1 MNQSSPG
8 NKQKEKNLKAFTCN
22 VNKQNF
28 QELSVRARV
37 KWLSKINHFFLK
49 MIFLKIILT

>member
-1 MNQSSPG
+1 MNQSSQG

-28 QELSVRARV
+28 QELSVRAQV
-37 KWLSKINHFFLK
+37 KWLSKINHFSLP
-49 MIFLKIILT
+49 

>member
-28 QELSVRARV
+28 QELSMRAWVNR
-37 KWLSKINHFFLK
+37 LSKINHFSLP
-49 MIFLKIILT
+49 